1 MAILEW
7 LEALS
12 LSRGAGVVVPAGIF
26 AISVAFFGF
35 VIFNLHRSMSVRN
48 VLGIDLSPLRRS
60 GRIWLIVLYGVS
72 YAVIYGAVF
81 PFLSYI
87 WFWVLVAML
96 TFLYNSKEPQE
107 LLLIGM
113 AVLTAVRV
121 TAYYNED
128 LSRDISK
135 ILPYGLLGIFLVN
148 WGQFDLYT
156 SLDLLERTGAEED
169 IAFYYWVYVSSQELI
184 LRVTQPGVIAV
195 YKFLKTTVASRWR
208 RIADHVQATRE
219 EIIVELASI
228 DGPQEAV
235 DADADGG
242 TEERPLSS
250 HRYHLTRTG
259 ISAAADALGF
269 DAPSDFVR
277 AYPVSRQW
285 LALLIRRMDAVASVY
300 RLAATMSPG
309 VTGGKPRWNST
320 AGAASTR

>member
-1 MAILEW
+1 MAIVEW

-12 LSRGAGVVVPAGIF
+12 LSGGAGVLAPAATF

-60 GRIWLIVLYGVS
+60 GRPWLIALYFVS
-72 YAVIYGAVF
+72 YAVMYGVVF

-87 WFWVLVAML
+87 WFWILVAML

-148 WGQFDLYT
+148 WGQFDLFA
-156 SLDLLERTGAEED
+156 SLDLLERTGAEKD
-169 IAFYYWVYVSSQELI
+169 IAFYYWVYISSQELF
-184 LRVTQPGVIAV
+184 LRVTQPGVSAV
-195 YKFLKTTVASRWR
+195 YRFLKNLVVGQWR
-208 RIADHVQATRE
+208 RIADRVQTARE
-219 EIIVELASI
+219 ELVEELASI
-228 DGPQEAV
+228 DSPQEADNAPV
-235 DADADGG
+235 EDA
-242 TEERPLSS
+242 TEEKPL
-250 HRYHLTRTG
+250 
-259 ISAAADALGF
+259 
-269 DAPSDFVR
+269 
-277 AYPVSRQW
+277 
-285 LALLIRRMDAVASVY
+285 
-300 RLAATMSPG
+300 
-309 VTGGKPRWNST
+309 
-320 AGAASTR
+320 

>member
-1 MAILEW
+1 MAIIEW

-12 LSRGAGVVVPAGIF
+12 LSGGAVVVIPAGIF

-35 VIFNLHRSMSVRN
+35 VIFNLHRSMSIRN

-60 GRIWLIVLYGVS
+60 GRPWLIFLYCVS
-72 YAVIYGAVF
+72 YMVMYGAVF

-148 WGQFDLYT
+148 WGQFDLFA

-169 IAFYYWVYVSSQELI
+169 IAFYYWVYISSQELI
-184 LRVTQPGVIAV
+184 LRVTQPGVSAV
-195 YKFLKTTVASRWR
+195 YRFSKNLLVSQWR
-208 RIADHVQATRE
+208 RIADLVQATRE
-219 EIIVELASI
+219 ELIEGLASI
-228 DGPQEAV
+228 DSPQEAGDPDV
-235 DADADGG
+235 DGA
-242 TEERPLSS
+242 TEEKPL
-250 HRYHLTRTG
+250 
-259 ISAAADALGF
+259 
-269 DAPSDFVR
+269 
-277 AYPVSRQW
+277 
-285 LALLIRRMDAVASVY
+285 
-300 RLAATMSPG
+300 
-309 VTGGKPRWNST
+309 
-320 AGAASTR
+320 